1 MEKYY
6 MTQPAST
13 ELNINLWLERVED
26 DELNCRS
33 ILKHR
38 DAPPGPMCFW
48 AQQMAELSLKA
59 LLIHHSKKFPKVH
72 DLKKIATL
80 LEPFV
85 PKIFSLEEEFNILNK
100 FYTTT
105 RYPGD
110 FPEGFSWKD
119 AEEAFAAATL
129 IKEFVLKK
137 LAEKKPKK
145 H

>member
-1 MEKYY
+1 
-6 MTQPAST
+6 MTQPTKA
-13 ELNINLWLERVED
+13 ELNIDLWVKHAED
-26 DELNCRS
+26 NELTCRS

-38 DAPPGPMCFW
+38 DAPPGPACFW

-59 LLIHHSKKFPKVH
+59 LLIHHSKNFPKVH

-85 PKIFSLEEEFNILNK
+85 PKIFSLEEECNVLNK
-100 FYTTT
+100 FYSTT

-110 FPEGFSWKD
+110 FSEGFSWKD
-119 AEEAFAAATL
+119 AEEAFAAATR

-137 LAEKKPKK
+137 LATPKRKPRKTR
-145 H
+145 